1 LLFDRGLILRVRQT
15 VAGGDPDDATVKLR
29 GPGAPDAAERFLAA
43 ATGDAKY
50 EGDQNVG
57 RMESPSFSIT
67 TKPVSAA
74 LTSILAGEQALETVL
89 DDTGKTLLREIK
101 GADPAVITCLEPI
114 RSRSW
119 KLEPPGFSGKVTAE
133 LWDLADVS
141 LLEISDKAPRAAA
154 AGLAAQLIGLLADTD
169 IRQLD
174 SSKTR
179 FALEHLLPQSAKAE
193 WLWNDPDSLRVR
205 FKKLINDKL
214 PKGYHA
220 PKGTELFGSQNAYEG
235 DKNEIAYEMVIRLDE
250 ACFQKLSKKLG
261 ELKRQDK
268 LVLGNKKPSRLFSK
282 FNADGGP
289 TIIFYFPA
297 SDSDLRDLNKGNQ

>member
-1 LLFDRGLILRVRQT
+1 MSLPVPEKIELKLAIVPEDTAEALSKLGLSDPPREEKRIHFFDTEGLLLFDRGLILRVRQT
-15 VAGGDPDDATVKLR
+15 VAGGDPDDATVKVR

-57 RMESPSFSIT
+57 RLESPSFSIT

-74 LTSILAGEQALETVL
+74 LTSILAGDQELETVL

-101 GADPAVITCLEPI
+101 GADPAGITCLGPI

-119 KLEPPGFSGKVTAE
+119 KLKPPGFSGKVTAE

-154 AGLAAQLIGLLADTD
+154 AALAAQLIGLLAGTD

-179 FALEHLLPQSAKAE
+179 FALERLHPK
-193 WLWNDPDSLRVR
+193 SLV
-205 FKKLINDKL
+205 
-214 PKGYHA
+214 
-220 PKGTELFGSQNAYEG
+220 
-235 DKNEIAYEMVIRLDE
+235 
-250 ACFQKLSKKLG
+250 QK
-261 ELKRQDK
+261 
-268 LVLGNKKPSRLFSK
+268 
-282 FNADGGP
+282 
-289 TIIFYFPA
+289 
-297 SDSDLRDLNKGNQ
+297 